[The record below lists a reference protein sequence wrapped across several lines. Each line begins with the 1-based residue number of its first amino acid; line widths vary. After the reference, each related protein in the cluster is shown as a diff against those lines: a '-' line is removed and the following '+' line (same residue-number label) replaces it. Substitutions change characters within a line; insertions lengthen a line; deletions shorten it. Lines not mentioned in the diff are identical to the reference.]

1 MDAQSAFGK
10 APVGVA
16 RRAKAR
22 GIPVVAVV
30 GGRAEDLGEVY
41 ESGIDL
47 VVPAV
52 IGPSTLEE
60 CMADAATLL
69 PIAGESV
76 ARAFLLGT
84 RACRV
89 SRP

>member
-1 MDAQSAFGK
+1 M
-10 APVGVA
+10 
-16 RRAKAR
+16 
-22 GIPVVAVV
+22 AVV

-41 ESGIDL
+41 ENGIDF

-60 CMADAATLL
+60 CMADVATLL

-84 RACRV
+84 RARRV
-89 SRP
+89 SRS